1 MTGEPAVAPIRS
13 LLLVAV
19 LVVSAALVA
28 ACGGGSAAASV
39 TPPPDAAA
47 TITARNVA
55 FDPGSVH
62 LPAGQASRLFF
73 RNLDGT
79 PHNVAVYSDSSAA
92 TSLFVGGTITNSAT
106 VYEVPALPA
115 GHYFLRCDVHPSMTG
130 SVDVGS

>member
-1 MTGEPAVAPIRS
+1 MAPIRS
-13 LLLVAV
+13 LVLAAILVA
-19 LVVSAALVA
+19 SAALVA
-28 ACGGGSAAASV
+28 GCGANGAAASI

-55 FDPGSVH
+55 FDPGTVH
-62 LPAGQASRLFF
+62 LPAGRVSRLFF
-73 RNLDGT
+73 RNLDGA

-92 TSLFVGGTITNSAT
+92 TSLFVGPTITNDAT

-130 SVDVGS
+130 SVDVGG